1 MGVRAEPGI
10 GFTATL
16 RRDLRMRLAAAA
28 ARLGA
33 SYPTVRRGG
42 PVADPP
48 TARRLLV
55 IANETCMGTE
65 LFEVMRERADSPD
78 AEVLVVAPAL
88 TSRLRYWMS
97 DEDAGIEAAGAR
109 LGASV
114 ERCGAAGVAARGAL
128 GDADPLQA
136 LDDAMR
142 TFQPDEVI
150 IATHPEGTS
159 NWLERGLVDQA
170 RERFT
175 VPITHVAVD
184 AAHEEAHL
192 VEHERP
198 ARGAPARERHAM
210 RDLTLLAIAG
220 VLAIVGSLISFVF
233 YVADAPDW
241 LIWTWVLIF
250 DLGFKIAAVAVLWVL
265 FQRRPRADR
274 LDL

>member
-1 MGVRAEPGI
+1 M
-10 GFTATL
+10 
-16 RRDLRMRLAAAA
+16 D
-28 ARLGA
+28 
-33 SYPTVRRGG
+33 
-42 PVADPP
+42 DPSA
-48 TARRLLV
+48 ARRLLV
-55 IANETCMGTE
+55 IANETCTGSE
-65 LFEVMRERADSPD
+65 LFEVMRERADGPD

-109 LGASV
+109 LAASV

-136 LDDAMR
+136 LDAMR
-142 TFQPDEVI
+142 TFHPDEVI
-150 IATHPEGTS
+150 IATHPEGRS

-170 RERFT
+170 RARLAL
-175 VPITHVAVD
+175 PITHVTVD
-184 AAHEEAHL
+184 AAAEQARL
-192 VEHERP
+192 VERESP
-198 ARGAPARERHAM
+198 ARGAPARERHAV

-250 DLGFKIAAVAVLWVL
+250 DLGFKIAALAVLWAL
-265 FQRRPRADR
+265 FLRRPRADR